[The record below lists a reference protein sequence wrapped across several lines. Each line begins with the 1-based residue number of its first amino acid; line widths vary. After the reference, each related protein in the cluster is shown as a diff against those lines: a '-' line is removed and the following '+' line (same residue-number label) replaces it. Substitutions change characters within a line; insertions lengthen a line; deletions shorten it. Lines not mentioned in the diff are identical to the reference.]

1 MRQSRTHYFTREKM
15 KFQMCLKVF
24 LERTSIFVSLFLIY
38 HIWLCLHQHSTPS
51 IFVSEK
57 GLPSLKDCLHS
68 LQRGRCRK
76 IEPFSFL
83 VCCYFFFCFSLFSF
97 MRYIAQSFTIRLTE
111 TFSKPNCFVFAFL
124 LDRKACQSP
133 IMETGR
139 WKVSVS
145 GSNGLQKTHPRKTQ
159 NMTGRCC

>member
-1 MRQSRTHYFTREKM
+1 M
-15 KFQMCLKVF
+15 KFQMCLEFFFVGTYLNICFSLINLSCLIMFASTFYTKYFWVKKV
-24 LERTSIFVSLFLIY
+24 Y
-38 HIWLCLHQHSTPS
+38 H
-51 IFVSEK
+51 
-57 GLPSLKDCLHS
+57 SLKDCPHC

-76 IEPFSFL
+76 IGLFSFL

>member
-38 HIWLCLHQHSTPS
+38 MFDYVCINILHQVFLSVKKVYH
-51 IFVSEK
+51 
-57 GLPSLKDCLHS
+57 SLKDCLHS

-83 VCCYFFFCFSLFSF
+83 VCCYFFFAFLFSLLWD
-97 MRYIAQSFTIRLTE
+97 IAQSFTIRLTE